1 MFIQLKNK
9 MRNQTEIKAELKKLN
24 DYSVL
29 IFDQKVRDLIA
40 SIIEE
45 NQPRIKELE
54 KELAECLAA
63 KKPEKP
69 RFPEGV
75 PEAVFKVCEDYW
87 KGSEEHSIYRIHSWN
102 DKCVWTSYP
111 AHAWYCQGV
120 RHQGKASF
128 YLLSL
133 KELEHGL
140 PKVVR
145 IEDGRFSEKEMK
157 IILDM

>member
-1 MFIQLKNK
+1 
-9 MRNQTEIKAELKKLN
+9 MRNQTEIKNDLKKLN

-29 IFDQKVRDLIA
+29 IFDQRVRDFIS

-54 KELAECLAA
+54 KELEECLAA
-63 KKPEKP
+63 KKPKKP

-75 PEAVFKVCEDYW
+75 PETVFNVCENYW
-87 KGSEEHSIYRIHSWN
+87 KGTEEYSVYRIRCWN
-102 DKCVWTSYP
+102 DKAVWTSYP
-111 AHAWYCQGV
+111 SMAWYCQGV

-133 KELEHGL
+133 TQKEWGL
-140 PKVVR
+140 PKVLRTPELGSV
-145 IEDGRFSEKEMK
+145 SLKKMNA
-157 IILDM
+157 ILSDLLTE